1 MNISIFSSDKF
12 YDQLKVMLFSLLDYN
27 NFEKHNI
34 FIISVDMNK
43 DKIDNLNKLIK
54 KKYDQELKLFILKE
68 EMKGGFSDTARYSAA
83 GFYKLFTFPYL
94 SLEGD
99 RIMCLDTDMIIRGSL
114 REFYYQEF
122 EDKIIIGC
130 NSTIDKNTKIHCD
143 ELGLVDENKYINL
156 GAVVFNVKKY
166 LSKYDLDFYYKWYM
180 ENRESAKYLV
190 QDILN
195 VLFEKEIKVCDYHK
209 YNYQIL
215 FEKYDN
221 LKMKEIEKN
230 AVIVHYIGKYK
241 MSDYRYY
248 IRPKKYY
255 YEVLK
260 RHNLWG
266 EYFRVKICTELYA
279 ACDRIKRIVKRIL
292 HIK

>member
-1 MNISIFSSDKF
+1 MNISIF
-12 YDQLKVMLFSLLDYN
+12 YDQLKVMLLSLLDNN

-34 FIISVDMNK
+34 FIISVDMKKN
-43 DKIDNLNKLIK
+43 KIDKLNKMIK

-68 EMKGGFSDTARYSAA
+68 DMKGGFSDTQRYSAA

-114 REFYYQEF
+114 KEFYYQDF
-122 EDKIIIGC
+122 GDNIIIGC
-130 NSTIDKNTKIHCD
+130 NSTIDKNTKKHCD
-143 ELGLVDENKYINL
+143 ELGLTDENRYINL

-166 LSKYDLDFYYKWYM
+166 LSKYDIDFYYEWYM
-180 ENRESAKYLV
+180 KNKESARYLV

-215 FEKYDN
+215 FERYDN

-230 AVIVHYIGKYK
+230 AIIVHYIGKYK

-266 EYFRVKICTELYA
+266 EYFSVKICTELYA
-279 ACDRIKRIVKRIL
+279 MCDRMKRRIKNIL
-292 HIK
+292 RTNKK